1 MRCSGRLAVSLLLLL
16 LSGSRLAAAGRGA
29 AGPVVAFAA
38 DADAVA
44 GAPGGGG
51 SFPAD
56 PLLPCMEELLPC
68 TAYLGSGRSPSHTCC
83 TALHDGA
90 VDEMQCLCR
99 LLADPELLRT
109 FNVTRDQMFR
119 LPSRCGLPVGCHAGA
134 AGSPEP
140 VVEAPPP
147 PPDETEDQQAGGDD
161 SSGGGDRRRGS
172 ASAGQRVIAAV
183 ALGGAASVAALLH
196 CQCLPLPVMSYS
208 G

>member
-1 MRCSGRLAVSLLLLL
+1 MRCSGRLAAVLFLLL

-51 SFPAD
+51 GGGSFPAD

-83 TALHDGA
+83 TSLHDGA

-147 PPDETEDQQAGGDD
+147 PPPNETEGQQAGGDD
-161 SSGGGDRRRGS
+161 SSGGGDRRRG
-172 ASAGQRVIAAV
+172 AAGAGRRVIAAV

-196 CQCLPLPVMSYS
+196 VF
-208 G
+208 